1 MLDLVSLKDAVA
13 MQAAAVPKRKSAGLA
28 WLLSLVVPGAGYFY
42 TGRYLRGGL
51 VFGFSLIG
59 LIALASAVASVAQ
72 RSSSIIGSLIVELPI
87 LWVFGFLDAYMT
99 TVESN
104 RGIDPTVVDNPR
116 VAAVLNLT
124 TNGLGYFYL
133 GERVKGIVL
142 FVALGIT
149 PYVAQAFSRPVAA
162 AVSLV
167 LLPVSIGIAVDAYR
181 IGRRAFESQ
190 VASMGLPPPPP
201 PSRLPPLVPIIL
213 AAAVAFVI
221 VALVLVGA
229 AMLLFGPRQSYP

>member
-13 MQAAAVPKRKSAGLA
+13 MQAAAVPTRKSAGLA
-28 WLLSLVVPGAGYFY
+28 WLLSRVGPGAGYFS

-116 VAAVLNLT
+116 VSHRRSRSSTSNILMLPSAC
-124 TNGLGYFYL
+124 GWC
-133 GERVKGIVL
+133 
-142 FVALGIT
+142 ALS
-149 PYVAQAFSRPVAA
+149 QS
-162 AVSLV
+162 AVSHQR
-167 LLPVSIGIAVDAYR
+167 PRGSIWRKFPSTRFKRASSGSSEPP
-181 IGRRAFESQ
+181 GRE
-190 VASMGLPPPPP
+190 
-201 PSRLPPLVPIIL
+201 IN
-213 AAAVAFVI
+213 
-221 VALVLVGA
+221 
-229 AMLLFGPRQSYP
+229 